1 MRICCDWRCCWR
13 REGLVLALLVGLS
26 GCSTPWLPTFY
37 RVPVTQGQVVDEA
50 RIAQLQVG
58 MSQAEVR
65 ALLGEPLL
73 RDPFQTNRWDYTYSR
88 RSGSRELAR
97 RRLTVHFDQGIVQQ
111 IDGNFADELAT
122 DRE

>member
-58 MSQAEVR
+58 MSQAEGR
-65 ALLGEPLL
+65 AAVARPLPNQPMGL
-73 RDPFQTNRWDYTYSR
+73 HLQPSQRLAGTGAATAHRAF
-88 RSGSRELAR
+88 RSGDSAA
-97 RRLTVHFDQGIVQQ
+97 
-111 IDGNFADELAT
+111 N
-122 DRE
+122 